1 MAEMEENPKY
11 SHLNRARRIYADAL
25 QLARS
30 GQFEEAIDRFNEVIA
45 LDPNHVGARC
55 NLGALYRQLGRTDDA
70 IDCLLQALE
79 VNSGHARTHSNI
91 GAAFFDKG
99 MTSDAEM
106 AFAKAIELDPT
117 LSEAHYNLA
126 LLYLGQKEY
135 DRAWNHAKNA
145 VDLGMNQ
152 AIPLLEDIETT
163 LDK

>member
-1 MAEMEENPKY
+1 LE
-11 SHLNRARRIYADAL
+11 
-25 QLARS
+25 
-30 GQFEEAIDRFNEVIA
+30 
-45 LDPNHVGARC
+45 
-55 NLGALYRQLGRTDDA
+55 
-70 IDCLLQALE
+70 ALE

-135 DRAWNHAKNA
+135 DRAWSHAKNA
-145 VDLGMNQ
+145 VDLGMSQ
-152 AIPLLEDIETT
+152 AKGLLEEIERT
-163 LDK
+163 LDTGDAVSCQAS